1 VTAIPA
7 SPACAAPAPAAF
19 ESVIAAARALERNG
33 QWAAARSCY
42 ESLLADESSNA
53 GARQSEQ
60 SSGQSSE
67 QSSVLRWI
75 GRTHVEEGHPEVAR
89 AALERAVAVAS
100 DVGDVGAEAHALN
113 WLAIVEQ
120 TLGNL
125 DRSEELYARASIQA
139 AAANDD
145 MLLAMLDQNRG
156 TVSNIRGDFELA
168 LESYES
174 SRRRFRS
181 LGLAS
186 YEAHV
191 LNNVGMVC
199 TDLGRWEA
207 AEDAYDAACGACASS
222 DDAGLLRRIEVNQ
235 AELWI
240 ARRQI
245 AKARQRCER
254 LLRDAERDAE
264 HDRNASAPWLGEVY
278 KHYGVVCREQQE
290 PDRAE
295 EWFSRA
301 ARIAADSQDL
311 LLAAETAREQ
321 AELYWMQS
329 RNSDTLQALNAAH
342 GWFSQ
347 LRAERDLATIAR
359 RNGRLEERFLDVV
372 RKWGES
378 IESKDR
384 YTQGHCVRVADVA
397 CALAARAGFDSKAL
411 FWFRIGALLH
421 DVGKLIVPM
430 EVLNKTGPLD
440 EDEWRIM
447 KRHPE
452 AGVELLADIDFPWD
466 IKAMV
471 RNHHER
477 WDGTGYPD
485 RLSGESIPLSARILC
500 IADVYDALTT
510 SRAYRAGFDHE
521 TAIRMM
527 TENNANGHF
536 DPAIFDLFI
545 DWANARRLAVA

>member
-1 VTAIPA
+1 MTA
-7 SPACAAPAPAAF
+7 
-19 ESVIAAARALERNG
+19 SVPLDAAASEVNVFDDVVEEARVLERSG
-33 QWAAARSCY
+33 QWSDARTRY
-42 ESLLADESSNA
+42 ESLLSDSSLSVA
-53 GARQSEQ
+53 VR
-60 SSGQSSE
+60 
-67 QSSVLRWI
+67 SSVLRWV
-75 GRTHVEEGHPEVAR
+75 GRAHAEEGHPEIAR
-89 AALERAVAVAS
+89 SVLERAVSLAGEA
-100 DVGDVGAEAHALN
+100 GDVGAEAHAMN

-125 DRSEELYARASIQA
+125 DHSEELYGRASVRA
-139 AAANDD
+139 AEAGDQ

-156 TVSNIRGDFELA
+156 TVSNIRGNLELA

-174 SRRRFRS
+174 SRRRFKA
-181 LGLAS
+181 LGLSS

-199 TDLGRWEA
+199 TDLGRWND
-207 AEDAYDAACGACASS
+207 AERAYGAACDACVSS
-222 DDAGLLRRIEVNQ
+222 DDVGLLRRVEVNQ

-240 ARRQI
+240 ARRQLV
-245 AKARQRCER
+245 KARQRCER
-254 LLRDAERDAE
+254 LLRDAERD
-264 HDRNASAPWLGEVY
+264 RNTSAAWLGEVY
-278 KHYGVVCREQQE
+278 KHYGVVCREQRQ

-295 EWFSRA
+295 ELFSRA
-301 ARIAADSQDL
+301 ARVANESRDL

-347 LRAERDLATIAR
+347 LRAERDLDMIAR

-378 IESKDR
+378 IESKDC

-397 CALAARAGFDSKAL
+397 CVLAESAGFDTKTL

-421 DVGKLIVPM
+421 DVGKLIVPR
-430 EVLNKTGPLD
+430 EVLNKAGPLND
-440 EDEWRIM
+440 DEWRIM

-466 IKAMV
+466 VRSMV

-485 RLSGESIPLSARILC
+485 QLAGESIPLSARILC

-510 SRAYRAGFDHE
+510 NRSYRKGFDHDR
-521 TAIRMM
+521 AVRIMA
-527 TENNANGHF
+527 ENNAKGHF
-536 DPAIFDLFI
+536 DPAIFELFI
-545 DWANARRLAVA
+545 KWADAHDPHTS